1 MTTAGL
7 VLAAGAG
14 RRMGGPKALVE
25 LAGVPLLARAVSLLR
40 DGGCDEVVVVVG
52 AAGEAVARR
61 AEALGCAAVQ
71 ADGWEEGMSASLRA
85 GLGAL
90 SDGPHDACVVA
101 LVDQPLLGAEAVR
114 RLVAADAVA
123 AVATYG
129 GAPRNPV
136 LLRREVWAEVAA
148 AATGDAGARTWLRA
162 HPDRVTA
169 VPCDGTGSPVD
180 LDTPADLAA
189 LAAGHD
195 DRPVPVSVP
204 VPQERA

>member
-1 MTTAGL
+1 
-7 VLAAGAG
+7 
-14 RRMGGPKALVE
+14 MGGPKALVE
-25 LAGVPLLARAVSLLR
+25 LVGETLLARAVRLLR
-40 DGGCDEVVVVVG
+40 DGGCDDVVVVVG
-52 AAGEAVARR
+52 AAGETVARC
-61 AEALGCAAVQ
+61 AEALGCAAVL

-85 GLGAL
+85 GLTAL
-90 SDGPHDACVVA
+90 ADGPHDACVVA

-114 RLVAADAVA
+114 RLVAAEGVA

-136 LLRREVWAEVAA
+136 LLRRPVWAEVAD

-162 HPDRVTA
+162 HPDRVTP

-195 DRPVPVSVP
+195 DPDVRPPVP